1 MIEAD
6 WRHFDLMRLWRLAG
20 WFGVVATLLLSLM
33 PPVLN
38 DSGGH
43 TDKLVHAFGYAVL
56 MFWWAQAIVDQ
67 RWKLAIAIVFFGIG
81 IEGLQGLTP
90 NRMPDPLD
98 ALANALGVL
107 LGWLAASRLPN
118 LPGYLGRHFRPC

>member
-1 MIEAD
+1 MIQAN
-6 WRHFDLMRLWRLAG
+6 WRHFGLMRLWRLAG
-20 WFGVVATLLLSLM
+20 WFGVVATLLVSLM
-33 PPVLN
+33 PPVLV

-43 TDKLVHAFGYAVL
+43 TDKLVHAFGYAAL

-67 RWKLAIAIVFFGIG
+67 RWKLAIAIAFFGIG

-107 LGWLAASRLPN
+107 LGWLAASHLPN
-118 LPGYLGRHFRPC
+118 LPAYLGRHFRPC